1 MAETTRQKMQRIAQK
16 YPNGAKMERRVNGK
30 IQERYFKA
38 DQVVKQLVH
47 GQVLENPWTIAE
59 DQDLTDLLPAKP
71 ANAKGKSDITE
82 VPTEEALGIIDAIDD
97 IDTLMDFAENHR
109 YKKVRTAAS
118 SRIDE
123 LNAGGDE

>member
-1 MAETTRQKMQRIAQK
+1 MAETTRQKMKRIAQK

-30 IQERYFKA
+30 LQERYFNA
-38 DQVVKQLVH
+38 DQLVKQLVH
-47 GQVLENPWTIAE
+47 GQFLENPWTIAE
-59 DQDLTDLLPAKP
+59 DQDLTDLLPKKP
-71 ANAKGKSDITE
+71 TKVKGKSDIAE

-109 YKKVRTAAS
+109 YKKVRTSAVN
-118 SRIDE
+118 RIDE